1 MALVPLEEARG
12 HVLERAAVLAAVSL
26 AAADCSDLVLA
37 APLVA
42 GEDVPPFANTS
53 MDGYAVRSADTSG
66 ASSQGPVSLAVA
78 GTIAAGAPPE
88 PPVAA
93 GQAVRIMTGAPIPPG
108 ADAVVMVEQTEP
120 DGPDRVRI
128 LAPAEPGTNVRPAGD
143 DIGRGQIVFPVGTP
157 LTPAHLGV
165 AASLGATELEVHRRP
180 RVGVLSTGDEL
191 VEGSGPLRPG
201 QIRESNRALL
211 LGLTTQMGCVAVDLG
226 IARDTE
232 AEIDSALGAAV
243 ASCDVVLTSG
253 GVSVGDF
260 DYVKVVLDRLSGGE
274 MRWMQVAVRPAKP
287 FAFGLVGHTPV
298 FGLPGNPVSAAISFE
313 LFARPAL
320 RQMMG
325 HVGPARF
332 RPRLAAVAEEEWR
345 GGRDGR
351 TSFYRASARI
361 RADGRVGLR
370 GAGGQGS
377 HMLSA
382 LARAN
387 ALAVVPDGAQ
397 IGTGA
402 EVEAWLLG
410 EPLPADATA

>member
-1 MALVPLEEARG
+1 MPLVPLEEARR
-12 HVLERAAVLAAVSL
+12 HVLDRVAVLAPVSL
-26 AAADCSDLVLA
+26 AASDCGDLVLA
-37 APLVA
+37 ADLVA

-53 MDGYAVRSADTSG
+53 MDGYAVRAADTAG
-66 ASSQGPVSLAVA
+66 ASDDRPARLAVA
-78 GTIAAGAPPE
+78 GSIAAGQPPE
-88 PPVAA
+88 PPVGP

-108 ADAVVMVEQTEP
+108 ADAVVMVERTQPE
-120 DGPDRVRI
+120 GPDRVRI
-128 LAPAEPGTNVRPAGD
+128 LEAADPGLNVRPAGD
-143 DIGRGQIVFPVGTP
+143 DIGRGQTVFAVGTA

-165 AASLGATELEVHRRP
+165 AASLGAVELEVHRRP

-191 VEGSGPLRPG
+191 VDGSAALRPG

-211 LGLTTQMGCVAVDLG
+211 LGLTAALGCVAVDLG

-243 ASCDVVLTSG
+243 ASCDAVLTSG

-260 DYVKVVLDRLSGGE
+260 DYVKVVLDRLSGGD

-287 FAFGLVGHTPV
+287 FAFGLVRHTPV
-298 FGLPGNPVSAAISFE
+298 FGLPGNPVSAGISFE

-345 GGRDGR
+345 GGRDDR
-351 TSFYRASARI
+351 TSFYRASAQI
-361 RADGRVGLR
+361 RGDGRVGLW

-377 HMLSA
+377 HMLTA

-387 ALAVVPDGAQ
+387 ALAVVPPGAEVAA
-397 IGTGA
+397 GG

-410 EPLPADATA
+410 EPLPAA